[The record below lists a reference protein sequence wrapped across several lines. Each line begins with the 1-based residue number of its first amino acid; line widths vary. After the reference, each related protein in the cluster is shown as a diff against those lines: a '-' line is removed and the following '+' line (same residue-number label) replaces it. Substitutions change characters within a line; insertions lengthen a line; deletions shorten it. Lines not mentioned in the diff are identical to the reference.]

1 MKPRCL
7 LVMDDQFAELL
18 LGREDL
24 ARLAELTDLAGPR
37 IAPAALRGRTDLLS
51 DADLIVSS
59 WGMPELDPEFLARAP
74 RLRAIFHAAGTIKHI
89 ATEASWA
96 RGIRVTSAALE
107 NAKPTA
113 EFAFAEIIL
122 SLKRAWP
129 RIFALREQQRY
140 VQHDPLA
147 AGSYQ
152 RTVGL
157 LSLGKIGRL
166 VAQRL
171 ATLDVRVI
179 AHDPYIAPAAAAALG
194 VQLVPLA
201 EVFATADVVS
211 CHMPLTEQTAHT
223 LGRGLFARLKP
234 GATFINTA
242 RGGLVDEAALVDVLR
257 QRPDLC
263 AVLDVTETEPPAPD
277 SPLFQLPNVV
287 LTPHIAGSG
296 GLECRRLGRMMVAE
310 VERYLAGRPLLG
322 EVFREQL
329 NTLA

>member
-7 LVMDDQFAELL
+7 LVLDDQFADLL
-18 LGREDL
+18 LGREDV
-24 ARLAELTDLAGPR
+24 ARLAALTDLALPR
-37 IAPAALRGRTDLLS
+37 IDPAALSARADLLRE
-51 DADLIVSS
+51 AELIVSS
-59 WGMPELDPEFLARAP
+59 WHMPVLDKEFLARAP
-74 RLRAIFHAAGTIKHI
+74 RLRALFHAAGTIKHLV
-89 ATEASWA
+89 TDASWA
-96 RGIRVTSAALE
+96 RNIRITSAALE

-122 SLKRAWP
+122 SLKRTWP
-129 RIFALREQQRY
+129 RIMALREQQRY
-140 VQHDPLA
+140 LQHDPLA
-147 AGSYQ
+147 AGCYQ

-171 ATLDVRVI
+171 ASLEVRVI
-179 AHDPYIAPAAAAALG
+179 AYDPFIAPAAAEELG
-194 VQLVPLA
+194 VQLRPLA

-211 CHMPLTEQTAHT
+211 CHMPLTEQTAQS
-223 LGRGLFARLKP
+223 LGRDHFTRMKP

-242 RGGLVDEAALVDVLR
+242 RGGLVDEAALIAVLR
-257 QRPDLC
+257 ARPDLC
-263 AVLDVTETEPPAPD
+263 AVLDVTESEPPAPD
-277 SPLFQLPNVV
+277 SPLFSLSNVV

-310 VERYLAGRPLLG
+310 VERYVTGQPLQG

-329 NTLA
+329 KILA

>member
-7 LVMDDQFAELL
+7 LVLDDQFADLL
-18 LGREDL
+18 LGRDDV
-24 ARLAELTDLAGPR
+24 ARLAALTDLALPR
-37 IAPAALRGRTDLLS
+37 IDPAALRDRADLLR
-51 DADLIVSS
+51 DAELIVSS
-59 WGMPELDPEFLARAP
+59 WHMPVLDQDILERAP
-74 RLRAIFHAAGTIKHI
+74 RLRALFHCAGTIKHLV
-89 ATEASWA
+89 TEASWA

-129 RIFALREQQRY
+129 RIFALREQRHY
-140 VQHDPLA
+140 AQHDPLA
-147 AGSYQ
+147 AGCYQ

-171 ATLDVRVI
+171 ASLEVRVI
-179 AHDPYIAPAAAAALG
+179 AYDPFITPAAAEELG
-194 VQLVPLA
+194 VQLCPLA

-211 CHMPLTEQTAHT
+211 CHMPLTDQTAQA
-223 LGRGLFARLKP
+223 LGRELFARLKP

-257 QRPDLC
+257 SRPDLC

-277 SPLFQLPNVV
+277 SPLFRLPNVV

-296 GLECRRLGRMMVAE
+296 GLECRRLGRMMVEE
-310 VERYLAGRPLLG
+310 VERYLGGQPLLG

-329 NTLA
+329 STLA